1 MSVNVPLGSVQ
12 CLRRLQR
19 MTANTSMMMLVGDK
33 GFSSLSDYE
42 QTDRNP
48 HVVFHGSLSFMINF
62 HLLDLYVKEL
72 GMRRERC
79 IAYMESTVVDIFI
92 PPPFLSN
99 LLHCLCHVSPLYLKH
114 PNKLFFKPNKIY
126 FEHLFTTLYLLFL

>member
-1 MSVNVPLGSVQ
+1 MSVNVPLGSIQ
-12 CLRRLQR
+12 CLRSLQR

-72 GMRRERC
+72 GMRRER
-79 IAYMESTVVDIFI
+79 ASRNGSTVD
-92 PPPFLSN
+92 
-99 LLHCLCHVSPLYLKH
+99 
-114 PNKLFFKPNKIY
+114 
-126 FEHLFTTLYLLFL
+126 